1 MKSIKCSRSYR
12 RSCLFAV
19 ALFAAAAANATTYYW
34 RGSEADDP
42 LVPGNYRDGTAASSA
57 VLTELPA
64 PGDIVQVLNGGYAIK
79 FDDDSVAFLSS
90 LDNVQV
96 RNGSKCIIDVSTN
109 ACVAARLYY
118 SGGTGTVIK
127 RGAGTLFLAAPSVG
141 TADYYTTFIVEQG
154 DLVFPQSGQA
164 LNEEYKHSG
173 LVVSNGCRVV
183 LDGGRATSA
192 FKLSFRLSGFSGG
205 GDIAYTND
213 SVACTLYAGGTDEP
227 FTGTLSGDKLKLQ
240 VSGNLMLANNAN
252 TFACD
257 NTDLYFSSGVL
268 GFRKFGNKSATE
280 ASSLGKLNSKISVQ
294 GSSTNTFLCLAT
306 AADGAQSTGRV
317 IGDANT
323 GTISFDGGAYG
334 NFTFQGAL
342 YSLIDV
348 KRVKELV
355 LTGSNTEVCS
365 WDGDI
370 NGYNGGSNYGSYYLT
385 KRGSGTWRL
394 SALSDTSTKRAQL
407 TGISVENGTLAF
419 LSLAEQGTMCSLGY
433 APAELLYGYPYKGL
447 TNDVPTVDYAIR
459 LGNAADLTE
468 EGCLEKRHTSVSAVV
483 SCSTRPIAVTGR
495 GRLRN
500 GAPTDAFSWTGVK
513 SVVPPEDAT
522 LVPELSTL
530 TLDGSGTGANAL
542 NDVTENVGAAP
553 LRIAKEG
560 SATWSLGGTLAFT
573 GGIDVR
579 EGTLNVGTMTSSLP
593 YLRVDSG
600 AALNLTGDAATASG
614 FAVDASAGVGTIS
627 GVTFASAGTISV
639 ANVTALP
646 VSIACDLSG
655 CSGVENLS
663 NWTVEQGNLSV
674 SVSSSRIRI
683 SKSGFMV
690 IFK

>member
-1 MKSIKCSRSYR
+1 MKSIKRLSVYH

-34 RGSEADDP
+34 FGSEADDP
-42 LVPGNYRDGTAASSA
+42 LVPSNYRDGTAASSA
-57 VLTELPA
+57 VLTELPV
-64 PGDIVQVLNGGYAIK
+64 PGDIVQVLTGGYAIK
-79 FDDDSVAFLSS
+79 FDDDSAAFLSS

-96 RNGSKCIIDVSTN
+96 RDGSKCVIDISTN
-109 ACVAARLYY
+109 ACVAAKLYY
-118 SGGTGTVIK
+118 SGGVGTVVK
-127 RGAGTLFLAAPSVG
+127 RGAGTLTLTATG
-141 TADYYTTFIVEQG
+141 TAAYYTGFIVEQG
-154 DLVFPQSGQA
+154 DLVFPQSGQSA
-164 LNEEYKHSG
+164 NTEYLHSG
-173 LVVSNGCRVV
+173 LVVSNGCKVV

-192 FKLSFRLSGFSGG
+192 FKIGLRLSGFSGG

-213 SVACTLYAGGTDEP
+213 SVACTLFAGGTDEP

-240 VSGNLMLANNAN
+240 VSGNLMLANTAN

-257 NTDLYFSSGVL
+257 NTDLYFNGGVL

-280 ASSLGKLNSKISVQ
+280 TSSLGKLNSKIYVQ
-294 GSSTNTFLCLAT
+294 GSGANTFLCLAT
-306 AADGAQSTGRV
+306 VADGAQSTSRV

-323 GTISFDGGAYG
+323 GAIGFDGGAYG
-334 NFTFQGAL
+334 SFTFQGNL
-342 YSLIDV
+342 NSLIDAN
-348 KRVKELV
+348 RIKELV
-355 LTGSNTEVCS
+355 LTGSNITECS
-365 WDGDI
+365 WSGDI
-370 NGYNGGSNYGSYYLT
+370 NGWGGGSNYGGYYLT
-385 KRGSGTWRL
+385 KRGSGTWSMSL
-394 SALSDTSTKRAQL
+394 IGTTTTKRAKL

-419 LSLAEQGTMCSLGY
+419 YSLAEQGTMCSLGY
-433 APAELLYGYPYKGL
+433 APAALLYGYPHKGP

-468 EGCLEKRHTSVSAVV
+468 EGCLEKRHTTTAGSIL
-483 SCSTRPIAVTGR
+483 SCTTRPIAVTGR

-500 GAPTDAFSWTGVK
+500 GAETAALSWTGVK

-600 AALNLTGDAATASG
+600 AALNLTGDAATATG
-614 FAVDASAGVGTIS
+614 LNIDVNEGVGTIS
-627 GVTFASAGTISV
+627 GVAFASAGTISV
-639 ANVTALP
+639 TNVTALP
-646 VSIACDLSG
+646 VTLACDLSG

-663 NWTVEQGNLSV
+663 KWTVGQSKMSV
-674 SVSSSRIRI
+674 SVTSSRIKI
-683 SKSGFMV
+683 SKIGFIV